1 MLSESFEELLA
12 KGRISQLDLKKNIG
26 WMMMSISEKHKLVET
41 GKGRANRKMKI
52 VRYKEKRI
60 GK

>member
-41 GKGRANRKMKI
+41 GKSKQKNEN
-52 VRYKEKRI
+52 RYKEKRI